1 MVMNLRIANEDDAKT
16 WDSFIERS
24 YNGSLFHSW
33 TWLRLAE
40 KHTGTILYPLM
51 ALKENSPVAVF
62 PLFLQKKGP
71 FRLVFSPPP
80 STVLFYLGPVFSDF
94 DIIKQERREKVYIE
108 FQESVDLFIKNT
120 LCAQYISISLSP
132 ELSDPR
138 PFLWSGYD
146 IEPQYDYVIN
156 LKNESDFLLD
166 SLAKKPRQ
174 NMRRAK
180 KRGMTV
186 ELGGRKEYEEILNL
200 MDIRYAQQGKNVNPS
215 RKYLLDIFDAYKK
228 YMRIFIARLNDDI
241 VTGSIDFQYKDT
253 HYSWIGN
260 PKPRYPVTP
269 SPNDLLIWESV
280 LFARESGMKYYVTM
294 NAAGNKR
301 LHTYYASKFNPAL
314 KVHFSLKKSTVLMN
328 IMEKGYSGIVKPFR

>member
-1 MVMNLRIANEDDAKT
+1 MVMNLKIANEDDAKN

-24 YNGSLFHSW
+24 YNGSLFHTW

-40 KHTGTILYPLM
+40 KHTKTILYPLI
-51 ALKENSPVAVF
+51 AVKENSPIAVF

-94 DIIKQERREKVYIE
+94 DTIKQERREKVYIE
-108 FQESVDLFIKNT
+108 FQESVDNFIQNT
-120 LCAQYISISLSP
+120 LGAQYISIALSP

-146 IEPQYDYVIN
+146 IEPQFDYIIN
-156 LKNESDFLLD
+156 LQCGSDILLD
-166 SLAKKPRQ
+166 SLAKKQRQ
-174 NMRRAK
+174 NLRRTK
-180 KRGMTV
+180 KRGITV
-186 ELGGRKEYEEILNL
+186 ELGGKKEYEEILNL

-228 YMRIFIARLNDDI
+228 YMRIFVAELNDDI
-241 VTGSIDFQYKDT
+241 VTGTIDFQYKDT

-260 PKPRYPVTP
+260 PKPRHPITP
-269 SPNDLLIWESV
+269 SPNDLLIWESIC
-280 LFARESGMKYYVTM
+280 FARESGMKYYVTM

-314 KVHFSLKKSTVLMN
+314 NVHFSLKKSTVLMN
-328 IMEKGYSGIVKPFR
+328 ILEKGYSGFVKPFR